1 MWTKI
6 GVADGKDKWYRQEP
20 QPVTK
25 AQADDIV
32 EVDGQPHRVSGG
44 YGYRPASLWLVG
56 PAVGDEP
63 INEHLALMNH
73 IIDDWEAHLY
83 DLDDLQVSQDDVSSR
98 GQ

>member
-1 MWTKI
+1 MATAL
-6 GVADGKDKWYRQEP
+6 V
-20 QPVTK
+20 
-25 AQADDIV
+25 DDII
-32 EVDGQPHRVSGG
+32 EIDDQAHRVSGG
-44 YGYRPASLWLVG
+44 FGDHARRLWLVG

-63 INEHLALMNH
+63 IDEHLALMNH

>member
-44 YGYRPASLWLVG
+44 YGFRPASLWLVG
-56 PAVGDEP
+56 PAVGDVDEVD
-63 INEHLALMNH
+63 A
-73 IIDDWEAHLY
+73 Y
-83 DLDDLQVSQDDVSSR
+83 QVSMDDASAR